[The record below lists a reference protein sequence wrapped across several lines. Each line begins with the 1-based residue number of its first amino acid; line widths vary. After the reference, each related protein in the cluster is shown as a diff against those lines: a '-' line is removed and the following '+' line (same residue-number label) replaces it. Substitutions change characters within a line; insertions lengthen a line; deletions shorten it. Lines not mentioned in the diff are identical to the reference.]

1 MVLIRVLCSGLM
13 IAAAASLAH
22 AQSWSPGKPVRFII
36 PQVVGGGADAIG
48 RLIAAALA
56 ERLGQPVVVD
66 NRPGA
71 NGGVGAEALIRS
83 PAAGPNLLPGFTPPL
98 APHPAGAH

>member
-22 AQSWSPGKPVRFII
+22 AQSWAPGRPVRFII
-36 PQVVGGGADAIG
+36 PQVAGGGADAIG

-66 NRPGA
+66 NRRCA
-71 NGGVGAEALIRS
+71 NGGGGAEALVRS
-83 PAAGPNLLPGFTPPL
+83 PADGHNLLLGFTSLL
-98 APHPAGAH
+98 ALDRSV